1 MRDVV
6 LTLVIFG
13 TLPFILRRPHIGVL
27 VWTWIGFMNPH
38 RLTWSFAY
46 DMPFAM
52 IVALVTLVSLL
63 MSREPKKIPWT
74 RESIVLVIFLAW
86 ILLTTLQAMYP
97 WLAWPHFNQI
107 WKIQLM
113 VFVTLMLMQS
123 KERINQLVW
132 VIAMSI
138 GFYGIKGGIFTIV
151 HGGVYH
157 VRGPEG
163 SFIGGDNEMGLALIM
178 TIPLLRYL
186 QLTTRS
192 MWVRSFLAV
201 AMVLCAAATVGSQ
214 SRGALVGLVAM
225 GTFLWLKSRNKVF
238 TAALGVVAIGL
249 VLSVMPQQWY
259 DRMSTIQTYDQ
270 DQSAMGRINAW
281 KMAFNMAKDRPL
293 GGGLESFQDY
303 SFALYAPNPDDV
315 HASHSIYFEVLGEH
329 GFVGLGLF
337 LMLALMT
344 WRTASWVIGRARRD
358 REKRWAAD
366 LAAMV
371 QVSLVGYASAGAFL
385 GLAYFDYYYTLIALV
400 ILCKTVLMSD
410 TVSRAAEPAA
420 NAAQPHLAGGPATA
434 AGWSAL
440 RPGGPARGLR
450 EQRG

>member
-13 TLPFILRRPHIGVL
+13 TLPFILWRPHIGVL

-38 RLTWSFAY
+38 RLTWGFAY

-63 MSREPKKIPWT
+63 ISREPKKIPWT
-74 RESIVLVIFLAW
+74 RESIVLLIFLAW
-86 ILLTTLQAMYP
+86 ILLTTIQAMYP

-238 TAALGVVAIGL
+238 TAALGIVAIGL

-259 DRMSTIQTYDQ
+259 DRMSTIQTYEQ

-400 ILCKTVLMSD
+400 VLCKTVLMSD
-410 TVSRAAEPAA
+410 TVSRAAEPTA
-420 NAAQPHLAGGPATA
+420 NVAQRSLAGGPATA

-440 RPGGPARGLR
+440 TPSGPPRGLR
-450 EQRG
+450 KEGG

>member
-1 MRDVV
+1 MRDVA

-13 TLPFILRRPHIGVL
+13 TLPFILWRPHIGVL

-38 RLTWSFAY
+38 RLTWGFAY

-52 IVALVTLVSLL
+52 IVALVTLLSLL

-74 RESIVLVIFLAW
+74 RESIVLLVFLAW
-86 ILLTTLQAMYP
+86 ILLTTIQAMYP
-97 WLAWPHFNQI
+97 ALAWPHFNQI

-113 VFVTLMLMQS
+113 VFVTMMLMQS

-259 DRMSTIQTYDQ
+259 DRMSTIQTYEQ

-337 LMLALMT
+337 LMLGLMT

-400 ILCKTVLMSD
+400 ILCKTVLTSD
-410 TVSRAAEPAA
+410 TVSRVAEPAVD
-420 NAAQPHLAGGPATA
+420 AAQPPLAGGPATA
-434 AGWSAL
+434 AGWSTL
-440 RPGGPARGLR
+440 GPSGPARGLR
-450 EQRG
+450 EERG

>member
-1 MRDVV
+1 MRDIV

-13 TLPFILRRPHIGVL
+13 TLPFILWRPHIGVL

-63 MSREPKKIPWT
+63 MSREPKKIPWA
-74 RESIVLVIFLAW
+74 RESIVLLIFLSW
-86 ILLTTLQAMYP
+86 ILLTTMQALYP

-113 VFVTLMLMQS
+113 VFVTMILMQS

-138 GFYGIKGGIFTIV
+138 GFYGVKGGIFTIV
-151 HGGVYH
+151 NGGVYH

-249 VLSVMPQQWY
+249 VLSVMPQQW
-259 DRMSTIQTYDQ
+259 
-270 DQSAMGRINAW
+270 
-281 KMAFNMAKDRPL
+281 
-293 GGGLESFQDY
+293 
-303 SFALYAPNPDDV
+303 
-315 HASHSIYFEVLGEH
+315 
-329 GFVGLGLF
+329 
-337 LMLALMT
+337 
-344 WRTASWVIGRARRD
+344 
-358 REKRWAAD
+358 
-366 LAAMV
+366 
-371 QVSLVGYASAGAFL
+371 
-385 GLAYFDYYYTLIALV
+385 
-400 ILCKTVLMSD
+400 
-410 TVSRAAEPAA
+410 
-420 NAAQPHLAGGPATA
+420 
-434 AGWSAL
+434 
-440 RPGGPARGLR
+440 
-450 EQRG
+450 

>member
-1 MRDVV
+1 MRDIA

-13 TLPFILRRPHIGVL
+13 TLPFILWRPHIGVL

-38 RLTWSFAY
+38 RLTWNFAY

-63 MSREPKKIPWT
+63 ISREPKKIPWT
-74 RESIVLVIFLAW
+74 RESIVLVIFVAW
-86 ILLTTLQAMYP
+86 ILVTTVNAMYP
-97 WLAWPHFNQI
+97 IRAWPHFNQI

-113 VFVTLMLMQS
+113 VFVTMMLMQS

-138 GFYGIKGGIFTIV
+138 GFYGVKGGIFTIV

-192 MWVRSFLAV
+192 TWVRAFLVA
-201 AMVLCAAATVGSQ
+201 AMVLCAVATVGSQ
-214 SRGALVGLVAM
+214 SRGALLGLVAM
-225 GTFLWLKSRNKVF
+225 GTFLWLKSRNKIF
-238 TAALGVVAIGL
+238 TALMGAVAVVM
-249 VLSVMPQQWY
+249 VLLVMPQQWY
-259 DRMSTIQTYDQ
+259 DRMATIKNYET
-270 DQSAMGRINAW
+270 DQSAMGRLNAW
-281 KMAFNMAKDRPL
+281 QMAYNMAKDRPL
-293 GGGLESFQDY
+293 GGGLDAFQEY
-303 SFALYAPNPDDV
+303 SFILYAPDPEHPHD
-315 HASHSIYFEVLGEH
+315 SHSIYFEVLGEH

-337 LMLALMT
+337 LMLGLMT
-344 WRTASWVIGRARRD
+344 WRSASWVIARTRRD

-371 QVSLVGYASAGAFL
+371 QVSLVGYGSAGAFL
-385 GLAYFDYYYTLIALV
+385 GLAYFDYYYTLVAIIV
-400 ILCKTVLMSD
+400 LCKTLTIAD
-410 TVSRAAEPAA
+410 TASRVAAPAADGAQAPLAGRAAAA
-420 NAAQPHLAGGPATA
+420 VS
-434 AGWSAL
+434 WSAL
-440 RPGGPARGLR
+440 NPGGSTRGLH
-450 EQRG
+450 EKGG

>member
-1 MRDVV
+1 MRDVA
-6 LTLVIFG
+6 LTLFIFG
-13 TLPFILRRPHIGVL
+13 TLPFILWRPHIGVL

-38 RLTWSFAY
+38 RLTWGFAY

-74 RESIVLVIFLAW
+74 RESIVLLVFLAW
-86 ILLTTLQAMYP
+86 ILLTTTQAMYP
-97 WLAWPHFNQI
+97 VFAWPHFNQI

-113 VFVTLMLMQS
+113 VFVTMILMQS

-138 GFYGIKGGIFTIV
+138 GFYGVKGGIFTIV

-186 QLTTRS
+186 QLTS
-192 MWVRSFLAV
+192 SKVWVRGFLTV
-201 AMVLCAAATVGSQ
+201 AMVLCAVATVGSQ

-225 GTFLWLKSRNKVF
+225 GTFLWFKSRNKFF
-238 TAALGVVAIGL
+238 TALLGAIAIAL
-249 VLSVMPQQWY
+249 VLLVMPQEWH
-259 DRMSTIQTYDQ
+259 DRMSTIQNYEQ

-337 LMLALMT
+337 LMLGLMT
-344 WRTASWVIGRARRD
+344 WRSASWVIGRARRD

-400 ILCKTVLMSD
+400 ILCKTILTSD
-410 TVSRAAEPAA
+410 AVSRVAEPAVD
-420 NAAQPHLAGGPATA
+420 AAQPPLAGGPATA

-440 RPGGPARGLR
+440 RPGGSARGMR
-450 EQRG
+450 EERG

>member
-1 MRDVV
+1 MRDIV

-63 MSREPKKIPWT
+63 MSREPKKIPWA
-74 RESIVLVIFLAW
+74 RESIVLLIFLAW
-86 ILLTTLQAMYP
+86 ILLTTIQAMYP

-113 VFVTLMLMQS
+113 VFVTMILMQS

-138 GFYGIKGGIFTIV
+138 GFYGVKGGIFTIV
-151 HGGVYH
+151 NGGVYH

-192 MWVRSFLAV
+192 MWLRAFLAV

-249 VLSVMPQQWY
+249 VLSVMPQQWF

-337 LMLALMT
+337 LMLGLMT
-344 WRTASWVIGRARRD
+344 WRSASWVIGRARRD

-400 ILCKTVLMSD
+400 VLCKTVLISSNAKQVAESAAD
-410 TVSRAAEPAA
+410 TGRLPLGSRPAA
-420 NAAQPHLAGGPATA
+420 A

-440 RPGGPARGLR
+440 TPSGSARGMR
-450 EQRG
+450 EERG